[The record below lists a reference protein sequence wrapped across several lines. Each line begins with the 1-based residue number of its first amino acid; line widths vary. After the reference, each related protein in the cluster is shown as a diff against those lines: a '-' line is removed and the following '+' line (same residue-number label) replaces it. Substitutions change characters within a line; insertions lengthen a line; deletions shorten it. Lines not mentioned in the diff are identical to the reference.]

1 MKTKSDIQSYFED
14 KVIFVTGATG
24 FLGKLIVEKLL
35 RTCNVRK
42 LYITKRPIK
51 NKRRQFEDV
60 EQYFD
65 NAIFDR
71 LKEER
76 NSALKKVAV
85 VVFDLTM
92 PSLGMSEADLESLK
106 EEVNVVIHAAADVRF
121 NASLKAIACTNIR
134 GTQRI
139 LSLCTK
145 LKHLTSLVYV
155 STAYSN
161 CVKPDVGD
169 ELFHDPPLKAHELL
183 TIVEALDDETLEA
196 ITPSILG
203 AWPNTYTFSKCIAE
217 DCIKSYSG
225 QLPVVIIRPSIVVNT
240 ASSPVPGWIDSV
252 LSVVGIF
259 IGTNIGLIRT
269 YLYYSENITNIVPA
283 DYVINCL
290 LAAATKIP
298 QDGHIPVY
306 NYVSSLRNPITW
318 KECEIYGRHHAKKV
332 PTPKTVWHKFLIESH
347 NKYSFYIFNF
357 LLHMV
362 PAYVADFFMWCLGKK
377 QKCVKGY
384 NKISDLLMLT
394 SYFAKNQWIFDD
406 ANTQILWNSLN
417 ETDQAL
423 YPFDVAKIDWHSF
436 FELLTLG
443 CRKYIMKES
452 MDTIPEGRKKVF
464 ILKISHYT
472 LVTVITLIVFYIL
485 KCLFGFIYNAF

>member
-51 NKRRQFEDV
+51 NKRRHFEDV

-65 NAIFDR
+65 NTIFDR
-71 LKEER
+71 LKEEK
-76 NSALKKVAV
+76 NAALKKVAAV
-85 VVFDLTM
+85 VCDLAM
-92 PSLGMSEADLESLK
+92 PRLGMSEADLESLK

-121 NASLKAIACTNIR
+121 NASLKVIACTNIR

-139 LSLCTK
+139 LSLCAK

-169 ELFHDPPLKAHELL
+169 ELFYDPPLKAHELL
-183 TIVEALDDETLEA
+183 TIVEAFDDETLEA

-203 AWPNTYTFSKCIAE
+203 AWPNTYSFSKSIAE

-225 QLPVVIIRPSIVVNT
+225 LLPVAIIRPSIVVTT
-240 ASSPVPGWIDSV
+240 ASSPIPGWIDGFTN
-252 LSVVGIF
+252 LVGFF
-259 IGTNIGLIRT
+259 IGVIIGLFRT
-269 YLYYSENITNIVPA
+269 QLFFPENITDIVPA
-283 DYVINCL
+283 DYVVNCL

-306 NYVSSLRNPITW
+306 NCVSSLRNPITW
-318 KECEIYGRHHAKKV
+318 KECDNYGTHHAQKV
-332 PTPKTVWHKFLIESH
+332 PTPKTVWHKFLIESR
-347 NKYSFYIFNF
+347 NKYSFYILHF

-377 QKCVKGY
+377 QKCVKEYKKMGEFL
-384 NKISDLLMLT
+384 ILT
-394 SYFAKNQWIFDD
+394 SYFATKQWIFDD
-406 ANTQILWNSLN
+406 ANTQILWNNLN

-423 YPFDVAKIDWHSF
+423 YPFDVAKLDWNSF
-436 FELLTLG
+436 FKSSILG
-443 CRKYIMKES
+443 CRTYITKDT
-452 MDTIPEGRKKVF
+452 MDTVPEGHKKIF

-485 KCLFGFIYNAF
+485 KCLFCFIYNAF